1 MTANAQS
8 APDEADAPAPP
19 PTRAELRARV
29 VQAILALRSST
40 SYAWV
45 LTREG
50 RRALFAAYKR
60 GQRGEMLPLHHLF
73 SLPLQMAHAHGCHAR
88 RADRLRGHGALRVLR
103 APWCKHNPGEGEG

>member
-1 MTANAQS
+1 MRPTHQI
-8 APDEADAPAPP
+8 APTEADTPAPP

-29 VQAILALRSST
+29 VQAIKALRDT

-50 RRALFAAYKR
+50 RRAPFAASKR
-60 GQRGEMLPLHHLF
+60 GQRGELLPPHPPF
-73 SLPLQMAHAHGCHAR
+73 SLSLQVAHAHGCHAR

>member
-1 MTANAQS
+1 MRPTHQI
-8 APDEADAPAPP
+8 APTEADTPAPP
-19 PTRAELRARV
+19 PTRSELRARV
-29 VQAILALRSST
+29 VQAIKALRDT
-40 SYAWV
+40 RYAWV